1 MTPRQAER
9 LVAACGSNMENL
21 RQALVAFYRTRGG
34 ARGRPSIAIV
44 ARPGDAQIGEL
55 RRLAEHFRQMGH
67 EVANLV
73 PAECEPERWE
83 LLYRHVWAH
92 NTPPESPFARAL
104 RAPSRHVLAN
114 PVNGMLEAKALFA
127 RLSECAED
135 PRLSS
140 LAGLDEVELSAG
152 PSPRLRRE
160 LDDLG
165 ARCGVGAG
173 EDGVFVLDEDG
184 IVRFAQAPSGE
195 LTWALAGALEAAGR
209 ELLGLPPRSGIT
221 RRDWAVM
228 SLVAGFGLV
237 LFQGCRGRGPERP
250 APVAAKAGTEVD
262 VVLRINGQDRRLRID
277 ARVSLLDA
285 LREQLSLTGTRKG
298 CDHGQCGACTVL
310 RDGRAVNACLTLAV
324 AAEGAEITTIEGLAR
339 GDQLHPV
346 QAAFIAHDAFQ
357 CGYCTSGQILTAVA
371 LLGEG
376 RPKTDDEVRQ
386 QMSGNLCRCGA
397 YPNIIAAIQ
406 AARREV

>member
-1 MTPRQAER
+1 MASCLPVVISRFVDMSSMETPIAVGM
-9 LVAACGSNMENL
+9 VAPSFVLHGDARRPLSSSE
-21 RQALVAFYRTRGG
+21 
-34 ARGRPSIAIV
+34 ARGRP
-44 ARPGDAQIGEL
+44 
-55 RRLAEHFRQMGH
+55 
-67 EVANLV
+67 
-73 PAECEPERWE
+73 W
-83 LLYRHVWAH
+83 
-92 NTPPESPFARAL
+92 
-104 RAPSRHVLAN
+104 VLAFVRRWT
-114 PVNGMLEAKALFA
+114 PG
-127 RLSECAED
+127 SD
-135 PRLSS
+135 
-140 LAGLDEVELSAG
+140 AGAIRAQLRGLGAILVIASDAGVWSFRPDDEVELSAG
-152 PSPRLRRE
+152 TSPRLRRE

-165 ARCGVGAG
+165 ARCGVDPG
-173 EDGVFVLDEDG
+173 EDGVFVVDEDG

-195 LTWALAGALEAAGR
+195 LTSALAGALEAAGR

-250 APVAAKAGTEVD
+250 APVVAKAGTEVD
-262 VVLRINGQDRRLRID
+262 VVLRINGQDRRLRVD

-310 RDGRAVNACLTLAV
+310 RDGQAVNACLTLAV

-357 CGYCTSGQILTAVA
+357 CGYCTSGQILSAVA
-371 LLGEG
+371 LLRDG
-376 RPKTDDEVRQ
+376 RAKTDDEVRQ